1 MAHKELGICPQSW
14 DEPLGNAVAM
24 GVAYVIGGLI
34 PVLPYVIL
42 PAVTAMPVSIAGT
55 MLTLLTFGALKGR
68 VVKQIWW
75 RSGLEMLSIAGLAAV
90 AGSVICMWRTG
101 GCAERRGILR

>member
-1 MAHKELGICPQSW
+1 
-14 DEPLGNAVAM
+14 M